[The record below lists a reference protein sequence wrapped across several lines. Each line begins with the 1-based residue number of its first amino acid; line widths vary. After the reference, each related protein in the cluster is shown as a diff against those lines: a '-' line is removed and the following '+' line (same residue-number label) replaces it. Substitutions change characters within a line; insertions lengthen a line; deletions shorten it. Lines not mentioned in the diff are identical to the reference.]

1 MALAA
6 DGVIVPA
13 GTGRIVRQIT
23 SAPFLIRQHASTNYG
38 NAAMNDTTGEY
49 IVLNI
54 IERRKADRRAV
65 DRDDRLS
72 TAAIWAG
79 ILIVGII
86 LGKFV
91 F

>member
-1 MALAA
+1 
-6 DGVIVPA
+6 
-13 GTGRIVRQIT
+13 
-23 SAPFLIRQHASTNYG
+23 
-38 NAAMNDTTGEY
+38 MNDTTGEY